1 MQISLCI
8 KIQKSTFYFMLI
20 PFDKEVVNLYVSLQQ
35 HDSWLMHYLCEK
47 FCIAL
52 APLSLLHKNCLFF
65 HTIIIPTPTLIVI
78 HNKFSVKKL
87 TLLLSF
93 VVLCKLC
100 MIVFSFTFLYLHS
113 SCQERHTKNNFIIL
127 SALLYLRLQGP
138 ASTKEENKHKPIN
151 EFLCKNEH
159 FNATFIE
166 WIFFFRCTK
175 LHNYFLFYVSWLF
188 SCLLRSKKKIVKI
201 ICIAK
206 LLILGKCTMTTM
218 KILKNKINVRQS
230 QTA

>member
-166 WIFFFRCTK
+166 WIFFFDAQNCTTIS
-175 LHNYFLFYVSWLF
+175 YFMSHDF
-188 SCLLRSKKKIVKI
+188 SAVFLEVKKK
-201 ICIAK
+201 
-206 LLILGKCTMTTM
+206 
-218 KILKNKINVRQS
+218 
-230 QTA
+230 